1 MIVIAAALFF
11 AFEPLAGSFVKVLT
25 DVRLAIVMLGV
36 NVSQESIEV
45 IARCDEFLRAIT
57 QHIGEGNQS
66 LGRGKRPDGTVPFAF
81 AAAMRT
87 EFGMALLGSR
97 DAERRMEALRT
108 EQLCPCR
115 FVSGI
120 GQVEA
125 PWNEA
130 KSLANI

>member
-25 DVRLAIVMLGV
+25 DVRLSIVMLGV

-45 IARCDEFLRAIT
+45 IARCDEFLRVIT
-57 QHIGEGNQS
+57 QHIGEGAQG
-66 LGRGKRPDGTVPFAF
+66 LGCGKRPDCAVPFAF

-97 DAERRMEALRT
+97 DAERRMEALRI
-108 EQLCPCR
+108 EQLGPCV
-115 FVSGI
+115 FVSSI
-120 GQVEA
+120 G
-125 PWNEA
+125 
-130 KSLANI
+130 

>member
-11 AFEPLAGSFVKVLT
+11 AFEPSAGSFVKVLT
-25 DVRLAIVMLGV
+25 DVRLAIVMMGMDIG
-36 NVSQESIEV
+36 QKSIEV
-45 IARCDEFLRAIT
+45 IARCDEFLRVIT
-57 QHIGEGNQS
+57 QHIGEGAQG
-66 LGRGKRPDGTVPFAF
+66 LGCGKRPDCAVPFAF

-120 GQVEA
+120 
-125 PWNEA
+125 
-130 KSLANI
+130 